1 MKILFVAVFTPNS
14 TNVAQARGLKNNGCT
29 VYTYEYRDRARIIGN
44 IRERDQEL
52 IDQCKKLK
60 PDLVIFSKCNNMHYR
75 VVDECNKVAK
85 TCLWYMDGMNNFD
98 NELVQKI
105 KRCSYVISGVEG
117 VLPHMLDLNTNSIF
131 INQCPD
137 ERMNFMLDNINYKD
151 DISFIGSIQP
161 EHTNR
166 EYYINILKESYPG
179 FKHYNGVYGLDHNN
193 IVNNTKINLNIT
205 PYDIGGISV
214 RVYKILASGGFLM
227 STPWKNMEDTFKIDE
242 EIIIFNSEEELRKKV
257 DYYLNNEN
265 ERNRIRLNGYKKGQE
280 FLPKSW
286 AEKIIKYINNES

>member
-29 VYTYEYRDRARIIGN
+29 VYTYDYRDRARILSN
-44 IRERDQEL
+44 IRQRDQEL
-52 IDQCKKLK
+52 IDQCKKIQ

-98 NELVQKI
+98 NELVEKI

-117 VLPHMLDLNTNSIF
+117 VTKRFTTLNPNTTF

-137 ERMNFMLDNINYKD
+137 DKLNFMLNGIKYND
-151 DISFIGSIQP
+151 DITFIGSVQSVHGDRGAYIGALTKAY
-161 EHTNR
+161 TN
-166 EYYINILKESYPG
+166 
-179 FKHYNGVYGLDHNN
+179 FKHYNGVHGLEHNKV
-193 IVNNTKINLNIT
+193 VNESKINLNMT
-205 PYDIGGISV
+205 PFDIGGASV

-227 STPWKNMEDTFKIDE
+227 STPWENMEETFTIDE
-242 EIIIFNSEEELRKKV
+242 NIVIFNNIKELKEKAN
-257 DYYLNNEN
+257 YYLKHDDIRNE
-265 ERNRIRLNGYKKGQE
+265 IRLRGYNLGKS
-280 FLPKSW
+280 FLPKEW
-286 AEKIIKYINNES
+286 GHRVIKFCKT